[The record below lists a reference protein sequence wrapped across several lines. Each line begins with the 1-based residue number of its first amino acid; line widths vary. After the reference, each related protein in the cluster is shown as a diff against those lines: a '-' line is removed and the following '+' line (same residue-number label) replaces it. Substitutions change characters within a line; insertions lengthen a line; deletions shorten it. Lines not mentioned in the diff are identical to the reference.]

1 MLIYDS
7 DRKLWEARKL
17 IMVEFGRLLV
27 IIGLVTALAGVL
39 ILVAVRY
46 FPWLG
51 NLPGDI
57 RFERGNM
64 SFYFPL
70 ATMLL
75 ISILG
80 TILLNIVIRIFNR

>member
-1 MLIYDS
+1 MRS
-7 DRKLWEARKL
+7 FT
-17 IMVEFGRLLV
+17 MVEFGRLLV
-27 IIGLVTALAGVL
+27 IIGLVTAVSGLL

-64 SFYFPL
+64 RFYFPL

-75 ISILG
+75 VSILG
-80 TILLNIVIRIFNR
+80 SILLNIVIRIFNR